1 VLRETNF
8 FDYFYFSN
16 FREYFVGNIA
26 IQERKKKKNTKLL
39 KEENCKKKNGNFLV
53 KRTKRTW
60 GEGVRGG

>member
-26 IQERKKKKNTKLL
+26 IQERKKKKKYKTAERRKLQ
-39 KEENCKKKNGNFLV
+39 KKTGIFLLNEQNEH
-53 KRTKRTW
+53 
-60 GEGVRGG
+60 GEKG